1 MAADAACQ
9 GEAPESGSGASS
21 RISLGCSDT
30 ADPLA
35 PSCGYLNRSDEDGP
49 PVSEDNSDENVS
61 CLALMAQALLDEREL
76 DDV

>member
-35 PSCGYLNRSDEDGP
+35 PFCGYLNRSDEDGP
-49 PVSEDNSDENVS
+49 PEDNSDENVS